1 VPFHAV
7 SPRVIYERLNLG
19 DKERLPDDVI
29 AFIHAADTAF
39 LSTSYVAAQDDA
51 KTYPSR
57 VGINHRGGR
66 LGFVRVRPSDGK
78 TLVLPNYAGKSN
90 DTQQSR
96 CSNHQSLGNR
106 MMNSLGNMHMT
117 PVAGMVFPSFSSGSV
132 LYVTGK
138 AENLYGAGA
147 RTLMPNTNV
156 ISTIYVTGF
165 SFVGNAIPLR
175 ETGSTERSPYSPPAC
190 YLTEEKPPGVSFTDV
205 TVSLIRTRV
214 LNDTLA
220 TLTFKTSRAVDIRPS
235 QNCVLDL
242 SEFLR
247 KRSHALLDWQ
257 EDESTINDD
266 CVRTWTV
273 STLPTSDIPCI
284 FSVTMRAIKG
294 GLVTPIIHRLAEN
307 ADPHMTGESID
318 VAEMDICARLRG
330 IGGDL
335 PAPEAVAACDGG
347 RRLLW
352 IAGGI
357 GLTPFLSLTNH
368 VANLAARGYG
378 VWDVALVLS
387 TREPEVMLDL
397 IRGAFVSARAI
408 CQSIADFVFF
418 IHVFSPRE
426 FQLPWSFPPFISLI
440 RHEGRLDDNGT
451 LFGSVD
457 AKSRESHICGP
468 LPFVLNA
475 MKSLKTAGVD
485 PECVKRE
492 RFTY

>member
-7 SPRVIYERLNLG
+7 SPRVIYERFNLG
-19 DKERLPDDVI
+19 DEERLPDDVI

-96 CSNHQSLGNR
+96 SSNHQSSGNR
-106 MMNSLGNMHMT
+106 TMNSLGNMHTT
-117 PVAGMVFPSFSSGSV
+117 PVAGMAFPSLSSGSV

-147 RTLMPNTNV
+147 RTLMPNMNV

-165 SFVGNAIPLR
+165 SFVENAIPLR
-175 ETGSTERSPYSPPAC
+175 ETGPAERSPYSPPAC
-190 YLTEEKPPGVSFTDV
+190 YLTEEKPPDVSFTDV
-205 TVSLIRTRV
+205 TVSLTRTRV

-220 TLTFKTSRAVDIRPS
+220 TLTFKTSRPVDIRPS

-247 KRSHALLDWQ
+247 KRSHALLDWE

-266 CVRTWTV
+266 CVRTWTI
-273 STLPTSDIPCI
+273 STLPTSDAPCI

-318 VAEMDICARLRG
+318 VAEMDVCARLRG

-335 PAPEAVAACDGG
+335 PVPEAVAACDGG

-357 GLTPFLSLTNH
+357 GLTPFLSLTNY

-378 VWDVALVLS
+378 VWDVTLVLS

-397 IRGAFVSARAI
+397 IRGAFVSAQAI
-408 CQSIADFVFF
+408 RQSAADFVFF

-426 FQLPWSFPPFISLI
+426 FQLPWSFPPFVSLI
-440 RHEGRLDDNGT
+440 KHEGRLDDSGI

-475 MKSLKTAGVD
+475 MKSLKAAGVD